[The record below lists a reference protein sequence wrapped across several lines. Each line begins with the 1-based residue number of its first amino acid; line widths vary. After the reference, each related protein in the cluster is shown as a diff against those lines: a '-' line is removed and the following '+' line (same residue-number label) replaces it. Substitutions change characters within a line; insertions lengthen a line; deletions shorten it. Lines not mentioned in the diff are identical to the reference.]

1 MGALTICSN
10 QAITNNPANTGNV
23 VDLTTANMG
32 CLSNAERQGTWY
44 VFSPS
49 SPGNVAFTIDPLNP
63 LDDYDFAIWGPYP
76 PGTTPGSICPPPGVP
91 LRCSYAAPSGPTGL
105 NYTAIDDSET
115 ALGDK
120 WVNDIAVGLDQ
131 VYLMYISN
139 WSQSGLAF
147 NLTWQLTNGASLDCT
162 VLPVTWIGFEGR
174 AVVNTVELDWTTG
187 SEQGSDHFVVERSV
201 DGHGYAA
208 IGQVQAMGNTSN
220 STDYHFV
227 DRAPAQG
234 LNYYRLKQVDLDG
247 GSAASPVVPVMMG
260 STGAPFPY
268 PNPAQDRV
276 DLLLPTPLNGTASVL
291 LLDMQGREVH
301 RWAGLGGA
309 GHDRLAL
316 STTGLMPGAY
326 LLQMRPDTGE
336 PLEPIRL
343 MIH

>member
-1 MGALTICSN
+1 
-10 QAITNNPANTGNV
+10 
-23 VDLTTANMG
+23 
-32 CLSNAERQGTWY
+32 
-44 VFSPS
+44 
-49 SPGNVAFTIDPLNP
+49 
-63 LDDYDFAIWGPYP
+63 
-76 PGTTPGSICPPPGVP
+76 
-91 LRCSYAAPSGPTGL
+91 
-105 NYTAIDDSET
+105 
-115 ALGDK
+115 
-120 WVNDIAVGLDQ
+120 VNDIAAGLDQ

-147 NLTWQLTNGASLDCT
+147 NLTWQLTAGASLDCT

-247 GSAASPVVPVMMG
+247 GSSGSPVVPVLMG

-268 PNPAQDRV
+268 PNPAKDRV
-276 DLLLPTPLNGTASVL
+276 DLLLPSPLTGTAGVL

-301 RWAGLGGA
+301 SWAGLGGA
-309 GHDRLAL
+309 GQDRLAL
-316 STTGLMPGAY
+316 STAGLMPGAY
-326 LLQMRPDTGE
+326 LLQVLPEMGE
-336 PLEPIRL
+336 PLETVRL